1 MKKIVPMT
9 TAGIVLAGCLFYA
22 LSLVNQRPS
31 TSPTPTAPIA
41 AKPGKRTTAIVP
53 APVSVASPDTSARND
68 AAEETAQVAADVVVG
83 PGITAAKPEQ
93 RQNAV
98 PQPLKTRSEGHQSV
112 SRSKAKENPAAV
124 NKEEPAQNPMGLRL
138 APDVRL
144 PVAAMPLDFKVS
156 PVAEKARE
164 QIVADYYRELASP
177 PPQPTGQSGKAPAA
191 AASPAPAPPD
201 VIEESETGELTRVI
215 TNSPAVD
222 AARGRADARFKALFG
237 NKAYNRMTMNTLL
250 EARTPVSP
258 QK

>member
-9 TAGIVLAGCLFYA
+9 TAGIVLAGGLFYA

-31 TSPTPTAPIA
+31 TAPTPTAPIA
-41 AKPGKRTTAIVP
+41 AKPGKGTTAIVP
-53 APVSVASPDTSARND
+53 APVNGASPGTSTGND
-68 AAEETAQVAADVVVG
+68 AAGETAQLAAG
-83 PGITAAKPEQ
+83 PSVTAAKPEQ

-98 PQPLKTRSEGHQSV
+98 PQPLKNRSEGHQSV
-112 SRSKAKENPAAV
+112 SQSKAKEDPAAV
-124 NKEEPAQNPMGLRL
+124 NREEPAQAPIGLRL

-156 PVAEKARE
+156 PVAEKARL

-177 PPQPTGQSGKAPAA
+177 PPQPTGQSGKANPAA
-191 AASPAPAPPD
+191 ATANLALTPPD

-222 AARGRADARFKALFG
+222 AARKRADARFKALFG